1 MTPERHQQILALIDR
16 LSNEARLAKACA
28 LDDAARLL
36 AMAVL
41 DLQTKLYAISPG
53 ELRSFS
59 RSVSNVVDFK
69 TAAPVDD
76 AKHVEVG
83 ERSQNGHMPYIV

>member
-1 MTPERHQQILALIDR
+1 MTPERNQQILALIDR
-16 LSNEARLAKACA
+16 LSKEARLAKACA
-28 LDDAARLL
+28 LEDTARLL

-41 DLQTKLYAISPG
+41 DLQTQLYAISPG

-59 RSVSNVVDFK
+59 RSVSNVIDLK

-83 ERSQNGHMPYIV
+83 ERSQNGHMPYIT